1 MSSKAGSEQLNG
13 RVPIW
18 EVRVLPSLQLIT
30 NKSIIMYTEEE
41 LQDMEKEDLISI
53 IIDLQDELE
62 CAHEIN
68 ED

>member
-1 MSSKAGSEQLNG
+1 
-13 RVPIW
+13 
-18 EVRVLPSLQLIT
+18 
-30 NKSIIMYTEEE
+30 MYTEEE